1 MTSTEDNLAK
11 RKSLQDMVTGGDG
24 EAPGFVFVLG
34 EPDEHGNCYKTI
46 NNEGGWRITCLTKTR
61 EEAQKLLDIGKLGI

>member
-46 NNEGGWRITCLTKTR
+46 NKAAGVSL
-61 EEAQKLLDIGKLGI
+61 A